1 MVLSYN
7 YHGAWGL
14 SWLGTSKI
22 AEDRVTNEG
31 NRPVQKYDSN
41 VEFKCTGWEENNVED
56 EEINHDSYLPKNWTI
71 IHSQLSLMSTTL
83 VNPAAPIWPS
93 QLREE

>member
-1 MVLSYN
+1 
-7 YHGAWGL
+7 
-14 SWLGTSKI
+14 LGTSKI

-56 EEINHDSYLPKNWTI
+56 EEINHDSYLPKN
-71 IHSQLSLMSTTL
+71 
-83 VNPAAPIWPS
+83 
-93 QLREE
+93 